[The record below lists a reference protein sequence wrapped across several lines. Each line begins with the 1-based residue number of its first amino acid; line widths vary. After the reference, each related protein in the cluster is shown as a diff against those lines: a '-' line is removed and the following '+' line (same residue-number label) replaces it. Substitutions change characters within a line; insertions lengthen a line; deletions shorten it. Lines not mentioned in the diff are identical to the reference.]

1 MKDLEED
8 NFIERHSLF
17 IDRKT
22 NYKNNF
28 NLF

>member
-1 MKDLEED
+1 MKDPYED

-17 IDRKT
+17 VDRKT
-22 NYKNNF
+22 NYRKSV